1 MIWLPFAIMFYPI
14 LSVGLAIMFVVLAFL
29 DFCEWVTEGYTSWDS
44 IDDIIYWAKE
54 IFPRLPR

>member
-1 MIWLPFAIMFYPI
+1 
-14 LSVGLAIMFVVLAFL
+14 MFVVLAFL